1 MDPNCDFP
9 ACGCAYLDDLRRS
22 LHPNTRV
29 TSIFTKT
36 DPIVPA
42 EACPIDGARNI
53 EVSGTHSGLAFNPAV
68 YRILAEEL
76 AAL

>member
-1 MDPNCDFP
+1 
-9 ACGCAYLDDLRRS
+9 L
-22 LHPNTRV
+22 
-29 TSIFTKT
+29 

-42 EACPIDGARNI
+42 SACSVDGARNI

-76 AAL
+76 TR